1 MVHVIRISKLNCGE
15 QNKLLCVE
23 GNSVMIITNL
33 TL

>member
-1 MVHVIRISKLNCGE
+1 MAHVIRISKLDCGE

-23 GNSVMIITNL
+23 GDSIMIITNL